1 MEKSA
6 LISELNLKPNI
17 EQPRWDQSTY
27 WGRAKHFFAI
37 TNPLNLFC
45 SNKQLQEAKEI
56 VENYRKGEYS
66 DSLTIDE
73 LWKAKHL
80 YDSAYH
86 PDTKEKMVIVGR
98 MSAQVPMNMMITG
111 CMLTFYKTT
120 KEVVFWQW
128 FNQSFNALVNY
139 TNRSGDSPIPLSQ
152 LTLSYIAGTGGALGT
167 ALGLNSLVKKMP
179 SLIGRFVPFVAVAAA
194 NCINIPMMRMRELQY
209 GIPVF
214 DEDGKRLGNSCIAA
228 QKAIQMVT
236 MSRTIMAM
244 PGMSKCNIN
253 DFFLSQAN
261 INIQG
266 NCFDH
271 SHLNSFN
278 VDVLLLLLSKHT
290 LNNNCL
296 VLAPILVDWL
306 ERKPWYRPFK
316 ILSGPIQIVSV
327 GCILLFAT
335 PLCCALYPQ
344 KSSLNIKQLEP
355 ELRER
360 IAKDKDDVKWVYFN
374 KGL

>member
-6 LISELNLKPNI
+6 LISELDVKPNI

-27 WGRAKHFFAI
+27 WGRARHFFAI
-37 TNPLNLFC
+37 TNPFNLFC

-56 VENYRKGEYS
+56 VDNYRKGEYS
-66 DSLTIDE
+66 DSLTVDE

-111 CMLTFYKTT
+111 CMLTFYKST

-214 DEDGKRLGNSCIAA
+214 DENGKRLGNSCIAA

-244 PGMSKCNIN
+244 PGMM
-253 DFFLSQAN
+253 
-261 INIQG
+261 
-266 NCFDH
+266 
-271 SHLNSFN
+271 
-278 VDVLLLLLSKHT
+278 
-290 LNNNCL
+290 
-296 VLAPILVDWL
+296 LAPILVDWL
-306 ERKPWYRPFK
+306 ERKPWYRPLK
-316 ILSGPIQIVSV
+316 ILSGPIQTVSV

-360 IAKDKDDVKWVYFN
+360 IAKEKDDVEWVYFN

>member
-1 MEKSA
+1 MQANMEKSA
-6 LISELNLKPNI
+6 LISELNVKPNI

-66 DSLTIDE
+66 DSLTTEE

-86 PDTKEKMVIVGR
+86 PDTKEKMFIVGR

-111 CMLTFYKTT
+111 CMLTFYNCVEIVQLCRTT

-152 LTLSYIAGTGGALGT
+152 LTLSYVAGTGGALGT
-167 ALGLNSLVKKMP
+167 ALGLNSLKMP
-179 SLIGRFVPFVAVAAA
+179 SLIGRFVPFFAVAAA

-214 DEDGKRLGNSCIAA
+214 DEDGQRLGNSCIAA

-244 PGMSKCNIN
+244 PGM
-253 DFFLSQAN
+253 
-261 INIQG
+261 
-266 NCFDH
+266 
-271 SHLNSFN
+271 
-278 VDVLLLLLSKHT
+278 T
-290 LNNNCL
+290 
-296 VLAPILVDWL
+296 LAPILVDWL

-360 IAKDKDDVKWVYFN
+360 IAKDKDDAKRVYFN